1 MKKIV
6 YYIFAG
12 IESVLL
18 FIIVG
23 AVTTAIA
30 KHIQSTSLIH
40 QFKQKGVYQES
51 LSSSNLK
58 VYTIQSNETLE
69 TYQIVNGVYYPGN
82 TGDIILS
89 LTSEM
94 EIPFVHGFVSF
105 FAGGHAAL
113 VLGDYED
120 QNTQTNAV
128 NNFKVMEATGLNE
141 TDNYAEIANKTYWV
155 TADIYQE
162 VIVVRPKMTEEQRK
176 KVLANA
182 MAMEKD
188 PYNYSFLFDTK
199 NKSYCSDL
207 ISKTFDTVGINLNK
221 DSFTTSIYDIL
232 ISNETYISYY
242 HYYDSQ
248 GVKHVY
254 YLD

>member
-1 MKKIV
+1 MKKLV
-6 YYIFAG
+6 YYILAS
-12 IESVLL
+12 IEAILL
-18 FIIVG
+18 FIVVG

-30 KHIQSTSLIH
+30 KHIQSAYLIQ
-40 QFKQKGVYQES
+40 QFKKQGIYQED
-51 LSSSNLK
+51 LSTSSVK
-58 VYTIQSNETLE
+58 VYTIQSKETLK
-69 TYQIVNGVYYPGN
+69 TYQLVNGEYYPGN

-89 LTSEM
+89 LSSEM

-113 VLGDYED
+113 VLGEYQDH
-120 QNTQTNAV
+120 NTQTSQV
-128 NNFKVMEATGLNE
+128 DSFKVMEATGLNE
-141 TDNYAEIANKTYWV
+141 TDNYAEIASKSYWV
-155 TADIYQE
+155 SEDKYKE
-162 VIVVRPKMTEEQRK
+162 VICVRPKMTEEQRK
-176 KVLANA
+176 MILVNA

-221 DSFTTSIYDIL
+221 DSFTTSIYDLL

-242 HYYDSQ
+242 HYYDSE